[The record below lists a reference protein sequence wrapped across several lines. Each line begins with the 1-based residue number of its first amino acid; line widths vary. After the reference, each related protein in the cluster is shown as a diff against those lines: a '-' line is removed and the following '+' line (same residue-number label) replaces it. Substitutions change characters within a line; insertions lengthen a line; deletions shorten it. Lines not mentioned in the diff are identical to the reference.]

1 MNGGSRMKVMQHFLI
16 KDAGGR
22 DGIQQVTQTTNGKY
36 FIKKGHHT
44 FEEIT
49 ETEFQKGFNAMHGE

>member
-1 MNGGSRMKVMQHFLI
+1 MKVMQHFLI